1 MVGRHGRQRAADQQ
15 ELRETD
21 AKVALEFPQSTS
33 GDEAIDVAWKC
44 ARAGGEIALARFR
57 GEHAVAVKGR
67 GNVVTEA
74 DVEVELRIKEIL
86 RFEYPDHK
94 ILSEETAA
102 DTDPSSGWT
111 WVIDPID
118 GTKNYSMGIPVWCT
132 NVALCFDAEPVLGI
146 TLDPV
151 HQEAFWAISGQG
163 AYVNEQPIAASQRP
177 DVASSIIGVDLGY
190 EDALGSRQ
198 IKLMSRIFPNVQSIR
213 ILGSAALGF
222 AYAAC
227 GRLDLFTHLNVAPW
241 DVAVGILL
249 VREAGG
255 AASDR
260 SGGPMR
266 LTSRAFAAGGK
277 LVHDDFM
284 ARYAHEQGRGQ

>member
-1 MVGRHGRQRAADQQ
+1 VTEVVTPRGTSGEEPIEVAWRCVRAA
-15 ELRETD
+15 
-21 AKVALEFPQSTS
+21 
-33 GDEAIDVAWKC
+33 
-44 ARAGGEIALARFR
+44 GEIALSRFR

-67 GNVVTEA
+67 GNVVTES
-74 DVEVELRIKEIL
+74 DVEAELRIKDIL
-86 RFEYPDHK
+86 RYEFPDHA

-102 DTDPSSGWT
+102 DTDPSTGWV

-118 GTKNYSMGIPVWCT
+118 GTKNYSMGIPVWCI
-132 NVALCFDAEPVLGI
+132 NVALCFDAQPVIGI
-146 TLDPV
+146 TFDAV
-151 HQEAFWAISGQG
+151 HDEAFWGIAGRG
-163 AYVNEQPIAASQRP
+163 AFVNEEPMVASASP
-177 DVASSIIGVDLGY
+177 DVASSVIGIDLGY
-190 EDALGSRQ
+190 DDALGGDQ
-198 IKLMSRIFPNVQSIR
+198 ITLMSRIFPDVQAIR
-213 ILGSAALGF
+213 ILGSAALAF

-241 DVAVGILL
+241 DVAAGMLL
-249 VREAGG
+249 IRESGG

-284 ARYAHEQGRGQ
+284 ARYA

>member
-1 MVGRHGRQRAADQQ
+1 MSD
-15 ELRETD
+15 L
-21 AKVALEFPQSTS
+21 ALPRGTS
-33 GDEAIDVAWKC
+33 GDEAIEVAWRC
-44 ARAGGEIALARFR
+44 VRAAGEIALGRFR

-67 GNVVTEA
+67 GNIVTEA
-74 DVEVELRIKEIL
+74 DVEVELRLKDIL
-86 RFEYPDHK
+86 HFEFPNHK

-102 DTDPSSGWT
+102 DTDASDGWT

-118 GTKNYSMGIPVWCT
+118 GTKNYATGIPVWCT
-132 NVALCFDAEPVLGI
+132 NIALCLDADPVLGI
-146 TLDPV
+146 TFDAV
-151 HQEAFWAISGQG
+151 HQEAFWSIAGKG
-163 AYVNEQPIAASQRP
+163 AYVNEQPILASTRP

-190 EDALGSRQ
+190 EDALGSQQ
-198 IKLMSRIFPNVQSIR
+198 IGLMSRIFPNVQSIR
-213 ILGSAALGF
+213 ILGSAALAF
-222 AYAAC
+222 AYASC

-241 DVAVGILL
+241 DVAAGMLL

-284 ARYAHEQGRGQ
+284 ERYA

>member
-1 MVGRHGRQRAADQQ
+1 MTG
-15 ELRETD
+15 EPL
-21 AKVALEFPQSTS
+21 PQSTS
-33 GDEAIDVAWKC
+33 GADAIEIAWKC
-44 ARAGGEIALARFR
+44 AHAAGEIALGRFR
-57 GEHAVAVKGR
+57 GEHAIAVKGR

-74 DVEVELRIKEIL
+74 DVEVELRLKEIL
-86 RFEYPDHK
+86 NFEFPDHK

-132 NVALCFDAEPVLGI
+132 NIALCLDAQPQLGI
-146 TLDPV
+146 TFDAV
-151 HQEAFWAISGQG
+151 HQEAFWGICGKG
-163 AYVNEQPIAASQRP
+163 AFLNEHPIVASDSP

-190 EDALGSRQ
+190 EDALGSKQ
-198 IKLMSRIFPNVQSIR
+198 IELMSRIFPNVQSIR
-213 ILGSAALGF
+213 ILGSAALAF

-241 DVAVGILL
+241 DIAAGMLL
-249 VREAGG
+249 VDEAGG
-255 AASDR
+255 ATSDR

-284 ARYAHEQGRGQ
+284 ARYA